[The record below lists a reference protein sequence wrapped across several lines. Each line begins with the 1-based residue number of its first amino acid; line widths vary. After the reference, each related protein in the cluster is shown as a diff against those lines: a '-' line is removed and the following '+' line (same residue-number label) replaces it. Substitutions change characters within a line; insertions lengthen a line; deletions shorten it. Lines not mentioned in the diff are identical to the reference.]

1 MCLGSKPQGPGRVA
15 DNVQMDD
22 VKVQKRV
29 AKSLA
34 KQQVP
39 QRSGTQKKVHLFAHL
54 HQYEKDESL
63 TKDIK

>member
-1 MCLGSKPQGPGRVA
+1 
-15 DNVQMDD
+15 MDD